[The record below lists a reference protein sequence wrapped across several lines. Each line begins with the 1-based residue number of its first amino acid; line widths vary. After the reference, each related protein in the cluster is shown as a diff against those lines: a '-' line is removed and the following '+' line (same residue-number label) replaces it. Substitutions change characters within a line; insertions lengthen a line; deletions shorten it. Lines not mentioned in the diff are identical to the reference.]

1 MLSRTAENLFWLARN
16 VERAENTA
24 RLLEMG
30 YRMALLPASPHGT
43 RGEWGSVLDA
53 SRTRGGFESIHGDDV
68 RKQTVA
74 DYLLFDR
81 SNPSSVTNCLDLARA
96 NARAMRIALTTEMWV
111 AINDAWLAWQQVLPS
126 HASGGGLPDVLEWI
140 RRQGS
145 LFRGTTDGTLMRVD
159 GYEFIGIGT
168 ALERADNMARLLDVK
183 YYVLLPGGISI
194 GSGIDHYQ
202 WASVL
207 HAASSLRAY
216 HWTYKTD
223 VSPRNIADFL
233 ILNPF
238 TPRSMHHC
246 YRMLGDR
253 LNGLGRLYGQRHA
266 CHEEVNESVTML
278 SELKIDE
285 IFSTGLHEF
294 LDDFIARTA
303 RLHGSIALA
312 YHFAE

>member
-1 MLSRTAENLFWLARN
+1 MLSRTAENLFWLARY

-30 YRMALLPASPHGT
+30 YRLSLLPASAHGP
-43 RGEWGSVLDA
+43 RSEWGSVLDA
-53 SRTRGGFESIHGDDV
+53 SRTRGGFEAIHGDDV

-74 DYLLFDR
+74 DYLLFDPG
-81 SNPSSVTNCLDLARA
+81 NPSSVTSCLDRARA

-126 HASGGGLPDVLEWI
+126 RASGGGLRDVLEWI

-183 YYVLLPGGISI
+183 YYLLLPGGSAI

-202 WASVL
+202 WATVL

-238 TPRSMHHC
+238 SPRSMHHC
-246 YRMLGDR
+246 YRMLGER
-253 LNGLGRLYGQRHA
+253 LNGLGRLYGRRHA
-266 CHEEVNESVTML
+266 CHADVNESVTML
-278 SELKIDE
+278 SDLTIDE
-285 IFSTGLHEF
+285 IFAAGLHEF
-294 LDDFIARTA
+294 LDDFIARTG
-303 RLHGSIALA
+303 RLHGSIASA
-312 YHFAE
+312 YHFAG

>member
-1 MLSRTAENLFWLARN
+1 MLSRTAENLFWLARY

-30 YRMALLPASPHGT
+30 YRLSLLPASTEGSSS
-43 RGEWGSVLDA
+43 EWGSVLDA
-53 SRTRGGFESIHGDDV
+53 SRTRAGFEAIHGDDV
-68 RKQTVA
+68 RQQTVA

-81 SNPSSVTNCLDLARA
+81 RNPSSVANCLDRARA
-96 NARAMRIALTTEMWV
+96 NARTIRIALTTEMWV
-111 AINDAWLAWQQVLPS
+111 AINDAWLSWQQVLPPK
-126 HASGGGLPDVLEWI
+126 ASGGGLRDVLEWV

-183 YYVLLPGGISI
+183 YYILLPGGSTV
-194 GSGIDHYQ
+194 GGGIDHYQ
-202 WASVL
+202 WATIL

-223 VSPRNIADFL
+223 VTPRNIADFL
-233 ILNPF
+233 ILDPF
-238 TPRSMHHC
+238 SPRSMHHC

-253 LNGLGRLYGQRHA
+253 LNGLGRLYGKRHA
-266 CHEEVNESVTML
+266 CHAEINESLTML
-278 SELKIDE
+278 SELTIDQ
-285 IFSTGLHEF
+285 IFATGLHEF

-303 RLHGSIALA
+303 HLHGSIALA
-312 YHFAE
+312 YHFAG